1 MDEGNRENVSGTVE
15 WSADEL
21 IPFGKYILLDRIS
34 GGATAAVYRANIR
47 GEAGFERLV
56 AIKRILPHMAGDRAF
71 IETFVREAK
80 IVARMTHAGICP
92 IYELGKVGESLYMA
106 VEYVQG
112 KDLGQIL
119 RRLDKRD
126 TAMPPTITAWIS
138 ARLCEALDYA
148 HAMKNA
154 KGDSAGIVHRDL
166 SPSNVLVSYEGQ
178 VKLIDFGLAKAVGR
192 AQATNVDALKQKLS
206 YMSPEM
212 VKGRPVDA
220 RSDIF
225 GLGVCLYEMLT
236 GKRLF
241 SGANDVE
248 TLKMV
253 ARASVP
259 PPSAVIEDPPDEL
272 EMIVMRAL
280 EREPHHRFQTCGEMA
295 AALDTYLHGAE
306 PDFGTQTLSHWMHE
320 LFADEIESEQARVK
334 QLLTASADPQ
344 LIQRRRAFFASSAGA
359 AARARAELERRLST
373 DLPPARD
380 KLHPQVPKA
389 AKVPAE
395 ALVPPPPLG
404 FEQETTDFYDP
415 EKTQAAPLDLAG
427 QIFGEGAGSNFD
439 DEKTVAAPL
448 AAGEAFE
455 EEPTRLVDGGFEEEP
470 TTVFFNK
477 EEGIG
482 MQTVMQDIDA
492 PAGGPGGLNL
502 PILDPELE
510 AVESSIPPAL
520 DLPVPNPVPLPP
532 LPPMPYAQAPGTER
546 ARLISG
552 ARTIESRAVP
562 KQPGTLAVTAGAVLL
577 LLAIVGLI
585 FRTPAGVALGLRAPS
600 KGAIEVHTTPAG
612 AEVKLDGVYHGQ
624 APLRMQGVRSGPRRL
639 DIRVAG
645 FLPMTKDVEV
655 IGGETAHVMVDL
667 VPAAAP
673 APRAAA
679 AAVPPV
685 APPPVVSAPRAP
697 PSGTSAETRRAEPHP
712 QPARGAELA
721 PAPNLEPDEVT
732 PAAAATPER
741 ASAAPPPAR
750 TRPAPAESEPETE
763 VEPESEQPAPGPATP
778 SAPRSPATKGGLGTL
793 VVYTVPWSIVFIDG
807 RDTGR
812 TTPLVAYPLSAGSHE
827 LRLQAATGQVHEQR
841 IEVVAGQ
848 TVRVTR
854 RF

>member
-1 MDEGNRENVSGTVE
+1 MDEGSRQNVTPTAD

-21 IPFGKYILLDRIS
+21 IPFGKYVLLDRIN

-71 IETFVREAK
+71 IDTFVREAK

-119 RRLDKRD
+119 RRAFRLDD
-126 TAMPPTITAWIS
+126 SMPPTITAWIS
-138 ARLCEALDYA
+138 ARLGEALDYA
-148 HAMKNA
+148 HGMKNA
-154 KGDSAGIVHRDL
+154 KGQSAGIIHRDL

-192 AQATNVDALKQKLS
+192 AQSTNVEALKQKLS

-212 VKGRPVDA
+212 VKGKPVDA

-225 GLGVCLYEMLT
+225 GLGVCLYEMIT

-248 TLKMV
+248 TLKLV

-259 PPSAVIEDPPDEL
+259 PPSAVVEDPPEEL
-272 EMIVMRAL
+272 EMVVMRAL
-280 EREPHHRFQTCGEMA
+280 EREPQDRFQTGAEMA
-295 AALDTYLHGAE
+295 AALDTYLHGAD
-306 PDFGTQTLSHWMHE
+306 PNFNTQSLSEWMHQ
-320 LFADEIESEQARVK
+320 LFADDIAAEQARIK
-334 QLLTASADPQ
+334 QLLAASADPE
-344 LIQRRRAFFASSAGA
+344 LIQKRRAFFASSAGA

-395 ALVPPPPLG
+395 ALVAPPPLG
-404 FEQETTDFYDP
+404 FEDETTGFHDP
-415 EKTQAAPLDLAG
+415 EKTQAAPLNLAG
-427 QIFGEGAGSNFD
+427 HIFSTEQASEFD
-439 DEKTVAAPL
+439 DEKTVARAIG
-448 AAGEAFE
+448 GEFE

-482 MQTVMQDIDA
+482 MQAIMQEA
-492 PAGGPGGLNL
+492 EATGPVLGLNL
-502 PILDPELE
+502 PILAPELGT
-510 AVESSIPPAL
+510 ESPVPPAL
-520 DLPVPNPVPLPP
+520 DFPTPVPVPAPVV
-532 LPPMPYAQAPGTER
+532 PYLQAPGTER
-546 ARLISG
+546 ARMTSG
-552 ARTIESRAVP
+552 SRPIPPPLPPVTSS
-562 KQPGTLAVTAGAVLL
+562 QPGTLAVTVGALLL
-577 LLAIVGLI
+577 LLAILGLI

-600 KGAIEVHTTPAG
+600 SGAIEVHTTPA
-612 AEVKLDGVYHGQ
+612 AANVKLDGVARGRS
-624 APLRMQGVRSGPRRL
+624 PLRLQGVRAGARRL
-639 DIRVAG
+639 EIRSDG
-645 FLPMTKDVEV
+645 YLPVSQDVEV
-655 IGGETAHVMVDL
+655 HGGETAQLSVDL
-667 VPAAAP
+667 VPAQPGSVAAETAAQAPLPTGAHTALRKDVPAPDSSRVALAGSPAPTPAP
-673 APRAAA
+673 AASVADRPVATTTLPTPTP
-679 AAVPPV
+679 AAVEV
-685 APPPVVSAPRAP
+685 APP
-697 PSGTSAETRRAEPHP
+697 
-712 QPARGAELA
+712 AR
-721 PAPNLEPDEVT
+721 
-732 PAAAATPER
+732 PAAAATK
-741 ASAAPPPAR
+741 
-750 TRPAPAESEPETE
+750 
-763 VEPESEQPAPGPATP
+763 PGST
-778 SAPRSPATKGGLGTL
+778 ATKGALGTL
-793 VVYTVPWSIVFIDG
+793 VVYTVPWSLVFIDG

-812 TTPLVAYPLSAGSHE
+812 TTPLVAYPLPAGSHE